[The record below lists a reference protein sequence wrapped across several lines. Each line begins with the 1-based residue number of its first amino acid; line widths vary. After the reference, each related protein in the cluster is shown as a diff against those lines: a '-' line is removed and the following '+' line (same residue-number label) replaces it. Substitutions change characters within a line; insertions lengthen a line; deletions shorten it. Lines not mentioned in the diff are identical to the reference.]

1 MKILSGIFNT
11 LFGLTLAIGVFIFS
25 HYPPTQVKADT
36 TGNPPQNYLE
46 IDNEFYIDMDNFAT
60 LDAEEFS
67 CLVQNMYHEA
77 RSDGYAGMYAVALVT
92 MNRVLDDR
100 YPDGV
105 CAVVKEG
112 PVKESWKTRQ
122 HKDLADEERIY
133 WPKKNKCQFSWYCDG
148 KKDVMYDNDAFILA
162 NDIAGIIFDAWDNGY
177 AIADITEGSTH
188 YHASYVKPN
197 WIHDRGM
204 AKITQIGQHIFYRWG
219 RP

>member
-133 WPKKNKCQFSWYCDG
+133 WPKKNRCQFSWYCDG

-162 NDIAGIIFDAWDNGY
+162 NDIAGIILPALIFV
-177 AIADITEGSTH
+177 
-188 YHASYVKPN
+188 SYLSAL
-197 WIHDRGM
+197 GM
-204 AKITQIGQHIFYRWG
+204 S
-219 RP
+219 